1 MSNSLAI
8 ATVTAALRNLIQK
21 GLDKDRF
28 PVSGAKVSTQPPDE
42 VKTGADLINLFLYQ
56 TAINGAWRNMDIPR
70 RVKPGETGQPP
81 LALNL
86 YYLLTAYGKDNDS
99 TEPVSHRL
107 LGRAMRVLHDH
118 PLLSSD
124 EIKTALTNNDLSDQ
138 IEHVRITPQPIS
150 VDEMSKLW
158 ATFQGAKYR
167 ISTAYQ
173 VAVVLIDSQQAS
185 TTPLP
190 VLTRGEEDRGVDAQ
204 ANLVS
209 PFPTLTGIALPE
221 AKKKQPNPVLGDTLI
236 LRGYQLD
243 GDSLTVRFSNPRLT
257 APIEINLP
265 GIVTSEETDVSVPL
279 PDTPASHADW
289 VAGYYTVSI
298 VVTRNSDPVNK
309 TRTTNELAFALAP
322 RILTPPGPVP
332 KTQPA
337 AGGDFTLTLKCSPQV
352 RPQQTVS
359 LLFGAYEFAG
369 DTRLVNTD
377 TLTFLITP
385 VTRRLIKGDYF
396 LRLRVDGSDSLLVK
410 YDQTPLTFDND
421 QKVTIT

>member
-28 PVSGAKVSTQPPDE
+28 AVSGAKVSTRPPDE
-42 VKTGADLINLFLYQ
+42 VETNKDLLNLFLYQ
-56 TAINGAWRNMDIPR
+56 TVINGAWRNMDIPR

-118 PLLSSD
+118 PVLSSD
-124 EIKTALTNNDLSDQ
+124 EIKAALTNNDLSDQ

-150 VDEMSKLW
+150 LDDMSKLW
-158 ATFQGAKYR
+158 TTFQGAKYR

-173 VAVVLIDSQQAS
+173 VAVVLIESQRAS

-190 VLTRGEEDRGVDAQ
+190 VLRRGEEDRGVDAQ
-204 ANLVS
+204 ANLAS

-221 AKKKQPNPVLGDTLI
+221 EQKKQPNPMLGDTII

-243 GDSLTVRFSNPRLT
+243 GDSLTVRFSNPRLS

-265 GIVTSEETDVSVPL
+265 GITTSEETKVSVPL
-279 PDTPASHADW
+279 PDTPANRAAW
-289 VAGYYTVSI
+289 VAGFYTASV

-309 TRTTNELAFALAP
+309 TRTTNELGFALAP
-322 RILTPPGPVP
+322 HILTPPGPAP
-332 KTQPA
+332 KTKPA
-337 AGGDFTLTLKCSPQV
+337 AGGDFTLTLTCSPQV
-352 RPQQTVS
+352 RPQQSVS
-359 LLFGAYEFAG
+359 LLFGAYEFLA
-369 DTRLVNTD
+369 DAHLAKTD
-377 TLTFLITP
+377 TLTFLISPLTNS
-385 VTRRLIKGDYF
+385 LKGDYF
-396 LRLRVDGSDSLLVK
+396 LRLRVDGIDSLLVK
-410 YDQTPLTFDND
+410 YDQTPLTFDDD

>member
-118 PLLSSD
+118 PVLSSD

-173 VAVVLIDSQQAS
+173 VAVVLIDSQRAS

-204 ANLVS
+204 ANLAS

-289 VAGYYTVSI
+289 VAGYYTVSV

-309 TRTTNELAFALAP
+309 TRTTNELGFALAP

-332 KTQPA
+332 KTKPA
-337 AGGDFTLTLKCSPQV
+337 AGGDFTLTLMCSPQV
-352 RPQQTVS
+352 RPQQTIS
-359 LLFGAYEFAG
+359 LLFGAYEFPA
-369 DTRLVNTD
+369 DAPLAQTD

-385 VTRRLIKGDYF
+385 VTRSLIKGDYF